1 MKPFFLT
8 TATAL
13 AAVLSVPAM
22 AQDHADHADHA
33 AMPAAAP
40 PEEVDHA
47 TMDHSHGLLP
57 AIEAPAPDHSAMGHA
72 MAEGPV
78 EASGTARL
86 PQAEGMMPG
95 LHFDLGSGWSGMAHG
110 SAWGVYTDQTG
121 PRGDDKLYVQSMT
134 MLMAEREFEG
144 GRLQLKTMLSAE
156 PLMKNRGYPNL
167 FATGETAGG
176 EPLVDHQH
184 PHDLF
189 MELAARVDVDIAEG
203 TTAFLERRKPAFEG
217 R

>member
-72 MAEGPV
+72 MAEGRK
-78 EASGTARL
+78 AIGGDLLTLHATTD
-86 PQAEGMMPG
+86 GMKTYEKMG
-95 LHFDLGSGWSGMAHG
+95 F
-110 SAWGVYTDQTG
+110 SAGAAT
-121 PRGDDKLYVQSMT
+121 
-134 MLMAEREFEG
+134 
-144 GRLQLKTMLSAE
+144 
-156 PLMKNRGYPNL
+156 PL
-167 FATGETAGG
+167 
-176 EPLVDHQH
+176 LV
-184 PHDLF
+184 
-189 MELAARVDVDIAEG
+189 
-203 TTAFLERRKPAFEG
+203 PAI
-217 R
+217 

>member
-78 EASGTARL
+78 EASGTAWRMA
-86 PQAEGMMPG
+86 PPG
-95 LHFDLGSGWSGMAHG
+95 ASIP
-110 SAWGVYTDQTG
+110 TR
-121 PRGDDKLYVQSMT
+121 P
-134 MLMAEREFEG
+134 
-144 GRLQLKTMLSAE
+144 
-156 PLMKNRGYPNL
+156 
-167 FATGETAGG
+167 
-176 EPLVDHQH
+176 
-184 PHDLF
+184 
-189 MELAARVDVDIAEG
+189 ARAV
-203 TTAFLERRKPAFEG
+203 TTSFTSSR
-217 R
+217 